1 MKYLIQLRGSNASG
15 KSTAVRQFCQK
26 FELKPAEVRV
36 GGKCTSIM
44 TNGIYTVV
52 GKYKP
57 YSSGEGCDAH
67 VDDAAHLRATIFEL
81 LRSRKY
87 DIVVFEGLIYS
98 FTYKFAT
105 DVDRI
110 AKLCGYKY
118 KPALLRLPYDER
130 LRRLF
135 ERNGGNTD
143 ISLRT
148 LDQKLK
154 SGEVSAKKI
163 REAGIPLT
171 YIDVSKIP
179 VEDMWK
185 IVFRIGMQDEQAH

>member
-44 TNGIYTVV
+44 TNEKYAVV

-57 YSSGEGCDAH
+57 YSGGEGCDAH
-67 VDDAAHLRATIFEL
+67 VHDASQLKATIFEL

-87 DIVVFEGLIYS
+87 DIVVFEGFIYS
-98 FTYKFAT
+98 ATYKFAT

-143 ISLRT
+143 INLSSI
-148 LDQKLK
+148 DHNLK
-154 SGEVSAKKI
+154 SGEVAARKI

-179 VEDMWK
+179 FEDMWK
-185 IVFRIGMQDEQAH
+185 IIFRIGNAR